1 MPTRRRLLQDLLG
14 ALAALAGVAAPA
26 AGADGPAPLEAQI
39 KAAYL
44 YKFATYVDW
53 PAAPPG
59 EQPLTIGVAGADAL
73 AAELAHLSQ
82 QYKVHNR
89 AVEIRR
95 VRAGDSLAGMQVLF
109 VGQLDAVQARRLLD
123 SVAAQPVLTV
133 TDAAA
138 GPGVISFVAVDD
150 RIRFEVS
157 LARAESHGLK
167 ISARLLGV
175 AYKID
180 GRTP

>member
-1 MPTRRRLLQDLLG
+1 MPAGRLLPGLLP
-14 ALAALAGVAAPA
+14 ALLLVLLVLSAPA
-26 AGADGPAPLEAQI
+26 RGGDGPPPLEAQI

-44 YKFATYVDW
+44 YKFASYVDW
-53 PAAPPG
+53 PPAQG
-59 EQPLTIGVAGADAL
+59 EQPLTIGVAGAEEL
-73 AAELAHLSQ
+73 AAELARLSQ
-82 QYKVHNR
+82 QYKVRNH

-95 VRAGDSLAGMQVLF
+95 VRAGDSLAGVQMLY
-109 VGQLDAVQARRLLD
+109 VGQLDPAQSRHLLD
-123 SVAAQPVLTV
+123 SVAALPVLTV
-133 TDAAA
+133 TDAAGA
-138 GPGVISFVAVDD
+138 GVISFVAVDQ

-180 GRTP
+180 GRSQ